1 MGAVKRALKLIR
13 RRPWEQCDRYEM
25 EALWKSDRYH
35 NHSLSLLRHQGQN
48 VTQGSME
55 HKSEENMTILVG
67 GEETQSR
74 FAAIRGRDSQ
84 EMVEREKIGD
94 RALTTFSENR

>member
-1 MGAVKRALKLIR
+1 
-13 RRPWEQCDRYEM
+13 
-25 EALWKSDRYH
+25 
-35 NHSLSLLRHQGQN
+35 
-48 VTQGSME
+48 
-55 HKSEENMTILVG
+55 MTIVVG
-67 GEETQSR
+67 GEAQSR